1 MLDIA
6 IIGGGPAGLAA
17 GLYAARG
24 GANVALFES
33 LFTGGQAVKTH
44 QIDNYPAFTDGI
56 EGFELGTKLEQ
67 HATKFGLSVQYA
79 EVSALDLTGEIKRI
93 VLADGTEI
101 EARTIILAMGAKP
114 RMIGVEREA
123 ELTGSGVSYCATCDG
138 AFFRDKPVAVVG
150 GGDTAIS
157 DALYLA
163 RFASRVYV
171 VHRRD
176 QLRATKVLQ
185 ESAFREEKIE
195 FVWNS
200 TAKELLGE
208 KSVEGL
214 VVTDKLTGEDR
225 TLEVAAV
232 FAAVG
237 IVPESGLAA
246 SQLVLDASGAIVTD
260 AKMHTSESGVYA
272 AGDVRNTPLRQVITA
287 CADGA
292 VAATEALEYIA
303 TTDAP
308 IIIEG

>member
-24 GANVALFES
+24 GANVTLFEALFS
-33 LFTGGQAVKTH
+33 GGQAVKTH
-44 QIDNYPAFTDGI
+44 QIDNYPGFVDGI
-56 EGFELGTKLEQ
+56 EGFELGTKLEE
-67 HATKFGLSVQYA
+67 HAARFGLAVQYA
-79 EVSALDLTGEIKRI
+79 EVQALDLTGEIKRI
-93 VLADGTEI
+93 MLSDGSTV
-101 EARTIILAMGAKP
+101 EARTVILAMGAKP
-114 RMIGVEREA
+114 RMIGVPREA

-157 DALYLA
+157 DALYMA

-176 QLRATKVLQ
+176 ALRATKVLQ

-200 TAKELLGE
+200 VAKELIGE
-208 KSVEGL
+208 QKVEGL
-214 VVTDKLTGEDR
+214 VVEDKFTGERR

-246 SQLVLDASGAIVTD
+246 GQLELDAAGAIVTD
-260 AKMHTSESGVYA
+260 MRMRTKETGVYA
-272 AGDVRNTPLRQVITA
+272 AGDVRSTPLRQVITA

-292 VAATEALEYIA
+292 VAATEALEYLA
-303 TTDAP
+303 TNAAP
-308 IIIEG
+308 IVQG

>member
-1 MLDIA
+1 MPHTA

-24 GANVALFES
+24 GANTVLFEALFP
-33 LFTGGQAVKTH
+33 GGQAVKTH
-44 QIDNYPAFTDGI
+44 MIDNYPAFVDGV
-56 EGFELGTKLEQ
+56 EGFELGSKLEQ
-67 HATKFGLSVQYA
+67 HAAKFGLTVQYA
-79 EVSALDLTGEIKRI
+79 EVSALDLTGDIKRI
-93 VLADGTEI
+93 VLADGSTV
-101 EARTIILAMGAKP
+101 EARTVILAMGAKP
-114 RMIGVEREA
+114 RMIGVPREA

-138 AFFRDKPVAVVG
+138 AFFRDKPVAVIG

-163 RFASRVYV
+163 RFASKVYV

-176 QLRATKVLQ
+176 ALRATKVLQ

-214 VVTDKLTGEDR
+214 IVTDKLTGEDR
-225 TLEVAAV
+225 TLEVSAV

-246 SQLVLDASGAIVTD
+246 AQLKLDASGAIVTD
-260 AKMHTSESGVYA
+260 QRMQTSEAGVYA
-272 AGDVRNTPLRQVITA
+272 AGDLRNTPLRQVITA

-292 VAATEALEYIA
+292 VAATEALEYLA
-303 TTDAP
+303 THDVP
-308 IIIEG
+308 IIVEG

>member
-24 GANVALFES
+24 GANVTLFEALFS
-33 LFTGGQAVKTH
+33 GGQAVKTH
-44 QIDNYPAFTDGI
+44 QIDNYPGFTDGI
-56 EGFELGTKLEQ
+56 EGFELGTKLEA
-67 HATKFGLSVQYA
+67 HAARFGLAVQYA
-79 EVSALDLTGEIKRI
+79 EVQALDLTGEIKRI
-93 VLADGTEI
+93 VMADGSTV
-101 EARTIILAMGAKP
+101 EARTVILAMGAKP
-114 RMIGVEREA
+114 RMIGVPREA

-163 RFASRVYV
+163 RFASKVYV

-176 QLRATKVLQ
+176 ALRATKVLQ

-200 TAKELLGE
+200 LAKELAGE
-208 KSVEGL
+208 TAVEGL
-214 VVTDKLTGEDR
+214 VVEDKMTGEQR
-225 TLEVAAV
+225 TLEVSAV

-237 IVPESGLAA
+237 IVPESALAA
-246 SQLVLDASGAIVTD
+246 GQVELDASGAIVTD
-260 AKMHTSESGVYA
+260 MRMHTSEAGVYA
-272 AGDVRNTPLRQVITA
+272 AGDVRSTPLRQVITA

-292 VAATEALEYIA
+292 VAATEALEYLA
-303 TTDAP
+303 TNDAP
-308 IIIEG
+308 IVQG